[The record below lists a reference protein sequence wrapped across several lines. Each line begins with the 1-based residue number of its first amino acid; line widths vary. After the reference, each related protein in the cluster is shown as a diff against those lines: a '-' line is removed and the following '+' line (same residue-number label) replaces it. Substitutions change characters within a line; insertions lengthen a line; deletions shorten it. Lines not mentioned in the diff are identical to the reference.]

1 MKVFKILA
9 WLMLFISYQLESE
22 TLEGQLIEI
31 SIPSPSL
38 ENNLF
43 EDLTENPI
51 AIYLPPSYNTS
62 DIRYPVVYYLPGFV
76 TELEWLLHPQSGYGF
91 QGFKL
96 KESMDDLIAQGKMK
110 EMIVVM
116 TNGLNFM
123 WGGFYVNSPV
133 TGNWEDYVVNDL
145 VDYIDGHY
153 RTLDC
158 DSSRGITGHSMGGFG
173 ALNIA
178 MRNPDVFCATYGLC
192 PGLFDTNGLSD
203 MGMLSPQAR
212 VEQFLSKQEEWA
224 AMDEEAAIEAIKG
237 YIGSLKSE
245 WDEITVIS
253 YAYGAA
259 FSPNPEI
266 HPPYID
272 YPYYKSGEQILCDST
287 LLQNYENGFGGLA
300 WKVGQYKENLSNLKG
315 IVIDYGSSDENPWI
329 PRGCEYFSQIL
340 NDNAISH
347 DLLSFSGGHDNRV
360 RSRIENSIMPF
371 FSEILTFDT
380 LYNSID
386 LGNIPSDYILYNS
399 PNPFNQSTTIF
410 FETPEEMFITLEIYN
425 NLGEKIETLVNEVH
439 MAGKHRLGWNAKGL
453 GSGIY
458 LCKLKAGEYSKTR
471 KIIFLK

>member
-1 MKVFKILA
+1 MKVIKALVLVTF
-9 WLMLFISYQLESE
+9 FITCQVIAQTS
-22 TLEGQLIEI
+22 EGQLIETN
-31 SIPSPSL
+31 IPAPSL
-38 ENNLF
+38 ANNLF

-51 AIYLPPSYNTS
+51 AVYLPPSYDTS
-62 DIRYPVVYYLPGFV
+62 DIKYPVVYYLPGFV
-76 TELEWLLHPQSGYGF
+76 TELEWLLNGYGF

-153 RTLDC
+153 RTLPC
-158 DSSRGITGHSMGGFG
+158 DSSRGITGHSMGGLG

-178 MRNPDVFCATYGLC
+178 MHNPEVFCATYGLC

-203 MGMLSPQAR
+203 IGMFSPQATI
-212 VEQFLSKQEEWA
+212 EQFLSKQEEWSA
-224 AMDEEAAIEAIKG
+224 IDEEAAIEAIKG
-237 YIGSLKSE
+237 YIDSLKSE
-245 WDEITVIS
+245 WDEGTVLS

-272 YPYYKSGEQILCDST
+272 YPYYKSGEQILCDSS

-300 WKVGQYKENLSNLKG
+300 WKVGQYKENLLNLKG
-315 IVIDYGSSDENPWI
+315 IAIDYGRADANAWI
-329 PRGCEYFSQIL
+329 PRGCRYFSKIL
-340 NDNAISH
+340 SDSGITH
-347 DLLSFSGGHDNRV
+347 DLLSFNGGHDDKV

-380 LYNSID
+380 LYTSVD
-386 LGNIPSDYILYNS
+386 LENIPSDYRLSNS
-399 PNPFNQSTTIF
+399 PNPFNQTTTIF
-410 FETPEEMFITLEIYN
+410 FEMPKEMFTTLEIYN
-425 NLGEKIETLVNEVH
+425 IVGEKIETLVNGVRK
-439 MAGKHRLGWNAKGL
+439 AGKYRLKWNSKGL
-453 GSGIY
+453 GGGIY
-458 LCKLKAGEYSKTR
+458 LCKLKAGEYSKT
-471 KIIFLK
+471 KKMLFLK